1 MVYQA
6 SYNLH
11 MALASSK
18 RQLSALRGPLLLF
31 LISGV
36 LMGFTHLHAYE
47 CDQYWNRLT
56 PLEDS
61 APLLNQRFQE
71 TLEELAANWRGPQ
84 DRRRF
89 ATQVYQRLGSR
100 HWVDPIERWAMK
112 DPSFERLPQ
121 SSRET
126 IYSDIPFWARR
137 VAYFSGIGGTIRVG
151 DSLIGTDK
159 LGHFVSQGWKYY
171 KRHLR
176 GMADEQV
183 VVLGRRGERG
193 LFGSMFTGIFSNADL
208 VANYEGYRFYR
219 SLFEDDVI
227 DDLPAL
233 VVFDN
238 GTAQIQRQFD
248 IRRWVNDYWDEAL
261 NPNHYSDYVKRH
273 LRSRLVTL
281 CGEYEQEPAEWQPDD
296 VVHLRE
302 RYGLLGMQ
310 EAPEMRL
317 DQVCTDSSDSDAES
331 VQESAAHLQER
342 PIERPSEAG
351 NLSSAALR

>member
-11 MALASSK
+11 MALARSI
-18 RQLSALRGPLLLF
+18 RQLSTLRGALPLLF
-31 LISGV
+31 FGA
-36 LMGFTHLHAYE
+36 LMGFAPLHAYE

-71 TLEELAANWRGPQ
+71 TLEELAAGWRGPE

-89 ATQVYQRLGSR
+89 ATQLYQRLGSR
-100 HWVDPIERWAMK
+100 HWVDPIERWAMT

-121 SSRET
+121 SNRET

-137 VAYFSGIGGTIRVG
+137 VAYFSGIGGTIRIG

-183 VVLGRRGERG
+183 VVLGRRNERG
-193 LFGSMFTGIFSNADL
+193 WFGSMFTGIFSNADL

-219 SLFEDDVI
+219 SLFEDDII
-227 DDLPAL
+227 DGLPAL
-233 VVFDN
+233 VVFGN
-238 GTAQIQRQFD
+238 ETARVQRQFD

-273 LRSRLVTL
+273 LRDRLVTL
-281 CGEYEQEPAEWQPDD
+281 CRDYEQEPAAWRPDD
-296 VVHLRE
+296 VVLLRE
-302 RYGLLGMQ
+302 RYRLLGMQ

-317 DQVCTDSSDSDAES
+317 DQVCEDPSEGGD
-331 VQESAAHLQER
+331 VGGQESAAHRQER
-342 PIERPSEAG
+342 PIERPSAAG
-351 NLSSAALR
+351 SLSSAALR